1 MEKNNAADPE
11 LGVDNE
17 KVDILMHEANP
28 LASKQASVQDVPK
41 TRMRNFMD
49 SFKPADGD
57 ADSPPEQAHHEPSQ
71 DNERPSAPPEKLA
84 RKLKSRHMKLMAI
97 ASCVGTG
104 LFVGSGK
111 ALESGGPA
119 SLLIAYG
126 LIGIMMYCTIHALS
140 EMGVLFPVAG
150 SFAAFS
156 TRFLDPAWGF
166 AMGWNYTI
174 SWLVT
179 LPLEITA
186 ASMTIG
192 FWPGAR
198 ETNSAAWVAIFWVV
212 VVSINL
218 FSVRGF
224 GEAEFIF
231 STIKVITVIGFI
243 ILGIVID
250 CGGSPSGDYI
260 GGRYWHSPGAFNN
273 GFKGLCS
280 VFVTAAFAYGGTEV
294 VGLAAAETT
303 NPRKALPAAVKQ
315 VFWRIILFYVL
326 CLVVIGLLVPYNS
339 PDLLNGSGSAD
350 ANASPF
356 VISIR
361 NAGINGLPSVINAV
375 ILMSILSVGNAAVY
389 SSSRTLAAMADQ
401 GQAPKIL
408 GYVDRSGRPLVAI
421 ICTAL
426 IGLVAFIVAAG
437 PDVAEQAFDW
447 MLSIAGLAQIFNWGS
462 ICLAHIRFRRAWKLQ
477 GNSLNDLP
485 HRSQAGVYG
494 SWLGFIINCL
504 IVIAQFW
511 TGFAPVGYESMTALE
526 RTESWF
532 QSCLSLIIILITYV
546 GFKFWKKSKIWRAKD
561 LDLVSGQRVLNLTQI
576 LEAERMERQ
585 SRSAGKRIWKFLC

>member
-1 MEKNNAADPE
+1 MVAAETSAELLTVTLTREYERGILLLTSPGAFKVIKSPVISLPAIYYKSFDYGILISPDSDCLTVSSTTVGRLDQYSYPAMEKNNAADPE
-11 LGVDNE
+11 LGVDYE

-186 ASMTIG
+186 VSMTIG

-218 FSVRGF
+218 FSVRGMLFSILLSRRMMSLHSFGSGF

-231 STIKVITVIGFI
+231 STIKVITVIGFM
-243 ILGIVID
+243 L
-250 CGGSPSGDYI
+250 
-260 GGRYWHSPGAFNN
+260 
-273 GFKGLCS
+273 
-280 VFVTAAFAYGGTEV
+280 
-294 VGLAAAETT
+294 
-303 NPRKALPAAVKQ
+303 
-315 VFWRIILFYVL
+315 
-326 CLVVIGLLVPYNS
+326 
-339 PDLLNGSGSAD
+339 
-350 ANASPF
+350 
-356 VISIR
+356 
-361 NAGINGLPSVINAV
+361 
-375 ILMSILSVGNAAVY
+375 VY
-389 SSSRTLAAMADQ
+389 SSQ
-401 GQAPKIL
+401 
-408 GYVDRSGRPLVAI
+408 
-421 ICTAL
+421 
-426 IGLVAFIVAAG
+426 
-437 PDVAEQAFDW
+437 
-447 MLSIAGLAQIFNWGS
+447 
-462 ICLAHIRFRRAWKLQ
+462 
-477 GNSLNDLP
+477 
-485 HRSQAGVYG
+485 SQ
-494 SWLGFIINCL
+494 
-504 IVIAQFW
+504 
-511 TGFAPVGYESMTALE
+511 
-526 RTESWF
+526 
-532 QSCLSLIIILITYV
+532 
-546 GFKFWKKSKIWRAKD
+546 K
-561 LDLVSGQRVLNLTQI
+561 
-576 LEAERMERQ
+576 
-585 SRSAGKRIWKFLC
+585 

>member
-11 LGVDNE
+11 LGVDYE
-17 KVDILMHEANP
+17 KVDMSTHEANP
-28 LASKQASVQDVPK
+28 LASKQVSVQDVPK
-41 TRMRNFMD
+41 TRMRSFMD

-57 ADSPPEQAHHEPSQ
+57 ANSPPEQAHEPSR
-71 DNERPSAPPEKLA
+71 DDEHPSAPPEKLA

-111 ALESGGPA
+111 ALASGGPA

-126 LIGIMMYCTIHALS
+126 LIGIMMYYTIYALS

-186 ASMTIG
+186 ASMTID

-198 ETNSAAWVAIFWVV
+198 GTNSAAWVAIFWVM

-218 FSVRGF
+218 LVSG
-224 GEAEFIF
+224 AEFIF

-243 ILGIVID
+243 ILGIIID

-294 VGLAAAETT
+294 VGLAAAEAA

-326 CLVVIGLLVPYNS
+326 CLIVIGLLVPYNS
-339 PDLLNGSGSAD
+339 PDLMNGSGSAD

-361 NAGINGLPSVINAV
+361 NAGINGLPSVINVV

-389 SSSRTLAAMADQ
+389 GSSRTLAAMADQ

-447 MLSIAGLAQIFNWGS
+447 MLAIAGLAQIFNWGS
-462 ICLAHIRFRRAWKLQ
+462 ICLAHIRLRL
-477 GNSLNDLP
+477 
-485 HRSQAGVYG
+485 VYG

-532 QSCLSLIIILITYV
+532 QSCLSLIIILITYL
-546 GFKFWKKSKIWRAKD
+546 GFKFWKKTKIWRAKD

-576 LEAERMERQ
+576 LEAERMERK
-585 SRSAGKRIWKFLC
+585 SWSAGKRICKFLC